1 MEGPLCHPGTK
12 ALIEQLQ
19 VVRGFNVGFRA
30 NRQPAVLALTIQ
42 GLCEASKPHGGEAY
56 RSGLSGCATAIRLG
70 IARHAAALPRPHS
83 GIHPHA
89 DQHPHRPISPHPD
102 SPHSLTQPSTPAS
115 KLDQGGNQRSHPVAH
130 CGRYSAV
137 PSGKERPTSPI
148 GRQDTEAM
156 WKTTAPPPR
165 AR

>member
-1 MEGPLCHPGTK
+1 MDWNDSMTPCFSSMGLSSVLRPHRPSRAIMEGPLCHPGTK

-30 NRQPAVLALTIQ
+30 NRQPAVLALAIQ

-89 DQHPHRPISPHPD
+89 DQH
-102 SPHSLTQPSTPAS
+102 L
-115 KLDQGGNQRSHPVAH
+115 
-130 CGRYSAV
+130 
-137 PSGKERPTSPI
+137 
-148 GRQDTEAM
+148 
-156 WKTTAPPPR
+156 
-165 AR
+165 